1 MALFSSVLRGAGR
14 LIAGGANQKKTY
26 GILKGLSKPSKG
38 GVETMRSM
46 KREKLKGLPRKIR
59 NRNR

>member
-1 MALFSSVLRGAGR
+1 MALFNILRGAGR
-14 LIAGGANQKKTY
+14 LIAGGAAQKKTY

-38 GVETMRSM
+38 GVETMKSM
-46 KREKLKGLPRKIR
+46 KRDMLKNLPKKIR

>member
-1 MALFSSVLRGAGR
+1 MALFNILRGAGR

-26 GILKGLSKPSKG
+26 GILKGLSQPSKG
-38 GVETMRSM
+38 GVETMGSM
-46 KREKLKGLPRKIR
+46 RKKMLETLPKKIR